1 MKVGELVKVGDLVR
15 STLDGMQN
23 GIIVGWV
30 GTEPVVYW
38 SEKFPNE
45 IEYKD
50 QLEVIDGS
58 R

>member
-1 MKVGELVKVGDLVR
+1 MKVGDLVR